1 MLGGTVQ
8 IEGMDALLQ
17 RQQLLL
23 RVVEGEELSCVHTGR
38 PCDAPDDS
46 AGLMAVVCSP

>member
-8 IEGMDALLQ
+8 GEGMDALLQ

-23 RVVEGEELSCVHTGR
+23 CVAEGWC
-38 PCDAPDDS
+38 
-46 AGLMAVVCSP
+46 